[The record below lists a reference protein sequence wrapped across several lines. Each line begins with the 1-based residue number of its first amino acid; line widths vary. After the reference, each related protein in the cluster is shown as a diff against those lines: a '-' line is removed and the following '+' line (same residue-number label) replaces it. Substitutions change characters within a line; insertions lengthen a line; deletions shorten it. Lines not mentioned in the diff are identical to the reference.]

1 MCALCTPV
9 NALILRSPNAQHGEA
24 QWTDTATR
32 EVNGAEV
39 MEKPKEKG
47 RIEPYHHP
55 AAGWGALKYVAINLI
70 KEKVSGG
77 NYRAL
82 FKQNQPDGFD
92 CPGCA
97 WPDRQ
102 HASTFEFCENGV
114 KAVAA
119 EATTKRVTPAFFA
132 EHTVEELMQQTDYE
146 LEQHG
151 RLTDPMVYDSLT
163 DKYKPIAWDD
173 AYRLIATHL
182 NQLDNPD
189 QAAFYTSGRASN
201 EAAFLYQLFV
211 RMYGTNNFPDCSN
224 MCHEATSRGLPTTVG
239 IGKGTVTL
247 DDFEHADT
255 LLIFGQNPA
264 TNHPRMLGELRECAK
279 RGATIVSINP
289 LRERGLERFSSP
301 QHPLEMLTMSS
312 TKIASTFIQP
322 RLGGDFAL
330 IKGVAKRVVELD
342 DEAIERGEERILDV
356 EFIKE
361 HTLGLE
367 AFAADLRAES
377 WPALEEE
384 SGVSREE
391 IENLA
396 RIYVNGKR
404 VIVTWGMGITQHKHS
419 VPTVH
424 MLSNL
429 MLMRGNIGREGAGLC
444 PVRGHSNV
452 QGNRTVGIEEKPSQ
466 AFLDRLGNVFGFE
479 PPREHGLDVVETIE
493 HMLEGHV
500 KVFLGLGGNFAMAT
514 PDTPRTF
521 DALRSCN
528 LTMHITTKLNR
539 SHLVHGRDAL
549 ILPTLGRTEIDI
561 QGGVSQGI
569 TVEDSMSMVHISYG
583 MSIPASKN
591 LMSETAIVANIAHAT
606 LGDDKVDWLERAR
619 NYALIRDDIE
629 QVLDG
634 FENYNERI
642 KHPGGFH
649 LRVASRER
657 DWQTATGKANFM
669 VHKIETDTP
678 IRRAK
683 ALHGER
689 VMTLMTTRSHDQYN
703 TTIYALDD
711 RYRGV
716 FGQRRVVFVN
726 PADLDMLGFKAGE
739 RVDMTT
745 VWDDGIDRRADSFLL
760 VEYDI
765 PRGCI
770 GAYYPET
777 NPLVPLSSVGD
788 VCNTPTSKSIPV
800 LLHRCASSAAAA

>member
-1 MCALCTPV
+1 MGKAK
-9 NALILRSPNAQHGEA
+9 SQ
-24 QWTDTATR
+24 
-32 EVNGAEV
+32 
-39 MEKPKEKG
+39 G

-77 NYRAL
+77 DYRAL

-119 EATTKRVTPAFFA
+119 EATTKRVGPDFFA
-132 EHTVEELMQQTDYE
+132 DHTIDELMKQTDYE

-151 RLTDPMVYDSLT
+151 RLTDPMVYSALL
-163 DKYKPIAWDD
+163 DKYVPISWTD
-173 AYRLIATHL
+173 AFQLIASHL
-182 NQLDNPD
+182 KNLDDPN

-201 EAAFLYQLFV
+201 EAAFIYQLFV

-224 MCHEATSRGLPTTVG
+224 MCHEATSRGLPSTVG
-239 IGKGTVTL
+239 VGKGTVLL

-255 LLIFGQNPA
+255 ILIFGQNPA
-264 TNHPRMLGELRECAK
+264 TNHPRMLGELRECSR

-289 LRERGLERFSSP
+289 LRERGLERFASP
-301 QHPLEMLTMSS
+301 QHPVEMLTLSS

-322 RLGGDFAL
+322 KLGGDFAL

-342 DEAIERGEERILDV
+342 DDAVAQGTERILDIG
-356 EFIKE
+356 FIDE
-361 HTLGLE
+361 HTFGFD

-377 WPALEEE
+377 WAALEAE
-384 SGVSREE
+384 SGVARED

-404 VIVTWGMGITQHKHS
+404 VIATWGMGLTQHKNS
-419 VPTVH
+419 VATVH

-429 MLMRGNIGREGAGLC
+429 MMMRGNIGREGAGLC

-452 QGNRTVGIEEKPSQ
+452 QGNRTVGIEDKPSQ
-466 AFLDRLGNVFGFE
+466 AFLDQLAKVFDFE
-479 PPREHGLDVVETIE
+479 PPREHGYDVVETIE
-493 HMLEGHV
+493 AMLEGHV
-500 KVFLGLGGNFAMAT
+500 RVFLGLGGNFSIAT
-514 PDTPRTF
+514 PDTPRTW
-521 DALRSCN
+521 DALRACE
-528 LTMHITTKLNR
+528 LTVHITTKLNR
-539 SHLVHGRDAL
+539 SHLVHGRQAL
-549 ILPTLGRTEIDI
+549 ILPTLGRTEIDLQNGVP
-561 QGGVSQGI
+561 QGV
-569 TVEDSMSMVHISYG
+569 TVEDSMSMVHVSYG
-583 MSIPASKN
+583 MNAPASKN
-591 LMSETAIVANIAHAT
+591 LMSETAIIANIAQAT
-606 LGDDKVDWLERAR
+606 LGDDKVDWLGYAR
-619 NYALIRDDIE
+619 DYARIRDAIE
-629 QVLDG
+629 SVLEG

-642 KHPGGFH
+642 AHPGGFH

-657 DWQTATGKANFM
+657 EWLTDTGKANFI
-669 VHKIETDTP
+669 VHQIEQDTP
-678 IRRAK
+678 IRRARN
-683 ALHGER
+683 LHGER
-689 VMTLMTTRSHDQYN
+689 LMTLMTTRSHDQYN

-716 FGQRRVVFVN
+716 YGQRRVVFVN
-726 PADLDMLGFKAGE
+726 AADLAMLGFKAGE
-739 RVDMTT
+739 WVDMTT
-745 VWDDGIDRRADSFLL
+745 VWEDGIERRADSFLL

-777 NPLVPLSSVGD
+777 NPLVPLTSVGD

-800 LLHRCASSAAAA
+800 LLHRAVAPALAA

>member
-1 MCALCTPV
+1 MGKA
-9 NALILRSPNAQHGEA
+9 
-24 QWTDTATR
+24 
-32 EVNGAEV
+32 
-39 MEKPKEKG
+39 KPQG

-77 NYRAL
+77 DYRAL

-119 EATTKRVTPAFFA
+119 EATTKRVGPDFFA
-132 EHTVEELMQQTDYE
+132 EHTIDDLMKQSDYE

-151 RLTDPMVYDSLT
+151 RLTDPMVYNALLDR
-163 DKYKPIAWDD
+163 YVPISWAD
-173 AYRLIATHL
+173 AFELIASHL
-182 NQLDNPD
+182 KNLDDPN

-201 EAAFLYQLFV
+201 EAAFIYQLFV

-224 MCHEATSRGLPTTVG
+224 MCHEATSRGLPSTVG
-239 IGKGTVTL
+239 VGKGTVLL

-255 LLIFGQNPA
+255 ILIFGQNPA
-264 TNHPRMLGELRECAK
+264 TNHPRMLGELRECSR

-301 QHPLEMLTMSS
+301 QHPIEMLTMSS

-322 RLGGDFAL
+322 KLGGDFAL

-342 DEAIERGEERILDV
+342 DDAVAQGAERILDTG
-356 EFIKE
+356 FIDE
-361 HTLGLE
+361 HTFGFD

-377 WPALEEE
+377 WAALEAE
-384 SGVSREE
+384 SGVARED

-404 VIVTWGMGITQHKHS
+404 VIATWGMGLTQHKNS
-419 VPTVH
+419 VATVH

-429 MLMRGNIGREGAGLC
+429 MMMRGNIGREGAGLC

-452 QGNRTVGIEEKPSQ
+452 QGNRTVGIEDKPSP
-466 AFLDRLGNVFGFE
+466 AFLDQLGKVFDFA
-479 PPREHGLDVVETIE
+479 PPREHGYDVVETIE
-493 HMLEGHV
+493 AMLEGHV
-500 KVFLGLGGNFAMAT
+500 KLFLGLGGNFSIAT
-514 PDTPRTF
+514 PDTPRTW
-521 DALRSCN
+521 DALRACE
-528 LTMHITTKLNR
+528 LTVHITTKLNR
-539 SHLVHGRDAL
+539 SHLVHGRQAL
-549 ILPTLGRTEIDI
+549 ILPTLGRTEIDLQDGVA
-561 QGGVSQGI
+561 QGV
-569 TVEDSMSMVHISYG
+569 TVEDSMSMVHVSYG
-583 MSIPASKN
+583 MNAPASKN

-606 LGDDKVDWLERAR
+606 LGDGKVDWLGYAR
-619 NYALIRDDIE
+619 DYARIRDAIE
-629 QVLDG
+629 SVLEG

-642 KHPGGFH
+642 AHPGGFH
-649 LRVASRER
+649 LRVASRDREWR
-657 DWQTATGKANFM
+657 TDTGKANFI
-669 VHKIETDTP
+669 VHQIEQDTP
-678 IRRAK
+678 IRRARD
-683 ALHGER
+683 LHGER
-689 VMTLMTTRSHDQYN
+689 LMTLMTTRSHDQYN

-726 PADLDMLGFKAGE
+726 PADLAMLGFKAGE
-739 RVDMTT
+739 WVDMTT
-745 VWDDGIDRRADSFLL
+745 VWDDGIERRADAFLL

-800 LLHRCASSAAAA
+800 LLHRSVAPALAA

>member
-1 MCALCTPV
+1 
-9 NALILRSPNAQHGEA
+9 
-24 QWTDTATR
+24 
-32 EVNGAEV
+32 
-39 MEKPKEKG
+39 MEKAKPKGK
-47 RIEPYHHP
+47 IEAYDHP

-70 KEKVSGG
+70 KERVAGG
-77 NYRAL
+77 NYRTL

-119 EATTKRVTPAFFA
+119 EATTKRVTPAFFE
-132 EHTVEELMQQTDYE
+132 EHTVEELMKQTDYE

-151 RLTDPMVYDSLT
+151 RLTDPMVYDARADRYT
-163 DKYKPIAWDD
+163 PIEWDD
-173 AYRLIATHL
+173 AFALIAKHL
-182 NQLDNPD
+182 NQLDSPD

-247 DDFEHADT
+247 DDFELADT
-255 LLIFGQNPA
+255 IIIFGQNPA
-264 TNHPRMLGELRECAK
+264 TNHPRMLGELREAAR
-279 RGATIVSINP
+279 RGATIVSVNP
-289 LRERGLERFSSP
+289 LRERGLERFASP
-301 QHPLEMLTMSS
+301 QHPLEMLTMGS

-322 RLGGDFAL
+322 KLGGDFAL
-330 IKGVAKRVVELD
+330 IKGVAKHVIELD
-342 DEAIERGEERILDV
+342 DLAVANGGERVIDV
-356 EFIKE
+356 DFIRE
-361 HTLGLE
+361 HTLGFD

-377 WPALEEE
+377 WPLLETE
-384 SGVSREE
+384 SGVARED
-391 IENLA
+391 IEGLA
-396 RIYVNGKR
+396 RLYANGKR
-404 VIVTWGMGITQHKHS
+404 VIATWGMGITQHKHS
-419 VPTVH
+419 VQTVH
-424 MLSNL
+424 LLSNL
-429 MLMRGNIGREGAGLC
+429 LMMRGNIGRDGAGLC

-466 AFLDRLGNVFGFE
+466 AFLDRLGQVFGFE

-493 HMLEGHV
+493 HMVEGRL
-500 KVFLGLGGNFAMAT
+500 KVFIGLGGNFAMAT
-514 PDTPRTF
+514 PDTLRTF
-521 DALRSCN
+521 DGLRLCD
-528 LTMHITTKLNR
+528 LTVHITTKLNR
-539 SHLVHGRDAL
+539 SHLVHGKDAL
-549 ILPTLGRTEIDI
+549 ILPTLGRTEIDV
-561 QGGVSQGI
+561 QAGVAQGI

-583 MSIPASKN
+583 MNKPASPN
-591 LMSETAIVANIAHAT
+591 LMSETAIIANIAHTA
-606 LGDDKVDWLERAR
+606 LGDEKVDWLGYAR
-619 NYALIRDDIE
+619 DYATIRDAIE

-657 DWQTATGKANFM
+657 QWETSTGKANFV
-669 VHKIETDTP
+669 VHPVQQDTP
-678 IRRAK
+678 IARAK
-683 ALHGER
+683 QIHGER
-689 VMTLMTTRSHDQYN
+689 LMTLMTTRSHDQYN
-703 TTIYALDD
+703 TTVYALDD

-716 FGQRRVVFVN
+716 FGQRRVVFIH
-726 PADLDMLGFKAGE
+726 PADIAMLGFKSGDW
-739 RVDMTT
+739 VDMTT
-745 VWDDGIDRRADSFLL
+745 VWDDGIERRADYFRL

-800 LLHRCASSAAAA
+800 LLHRSAEPASLPAF